1 VRDTSV
7 PSNAAAAALA
17 GFRAPIDL
25 DLWSRLSVPT
35 TPSGAIKGTLFLGVK
50 PRKSGA
56 TSSTA
61 DDAPDSGSSASSG
74 SDADSDDATAAA
86 AQAAAQAKSN
96 PWNGEDSE
104 YASSEWD
111 SEGAE
116 LLPRGTQLPPLNAA
130 HTVLKEQSAALSMA
144 ALALLALRSIASGE
158 MSGKQTLLLVGSL
171 FLVPLVHLI
180 KG

>member
-50 PRKSGA
+50 PRKTGA
-56 TSSTA
+56 TSTA
-61 DDAPDSGSSASSG
+61 EDATDSSSSVSGS
-74 SDADSDDATAAA
+74 SDADSNDATTAA
-86 AQAAAQAKSN
+86 AQAAAQANSN

-111 SEGAE
+111 SQGAE

-144 ALALLALRSIASGE
+144 ALALLALRSIAIGE

>member
-50 PRKSGA
+50 PRKTGA
-56 TSSTA
+56 TSTT
-61 DDAPDSGSSASSG
+61 DATDSSSSG
-74 SDADSDDATAAA
+74 SGADSGDATT
-86 AQAAAQAKSN
+86 AQAASQAKSKF
-96 PWNGEDSE
+96 WKGEDSE

-116 LLPRGTQLPPLNAA
+116 LLPSGTQLPPLNAA